1 MNSDLRKGYAEAAAL
16 LDPILADRVDG
27 LWNPREARWR
37 LFHFSTIDESTV
49 PNFVLCL
56 PEFVLSRCQSILL
69 DSAES
74 RPPMIGKPTLH
85 QGFLL
90 LSTVTE

>member
-1 MNSDLRKGYAEAAAL
+1 VNSDLRKGYAEAAAL
-16 LDPILADRVDG
+16 LDPILAGRVDG

-56 PEFVLSRCQSILL
+56 PEFVPYPDVNPSYSIVLSRALL
-69 DSAES
+69 
-74 RPPMIGKPTLH
+74 
-85 QGFLL
+85 
-90 LSTVTE
+90 